1 MRISLNGVRSEVD
14 DGITLAELLRLN
26 QIEPTRPG
34 IAAAINDEI
43 VSRAEWNHRVVVDQ
57 DHIDVIA
64 AVQGG

>member
-1 MRISLNGVRSEVD
+1 MKISLNGAPTEVD
-14 DGITLAELLRLN
+14 DGLTLAELLERN

-43 VSRAEWNHRVVVDQ
+43 VSRAEWSRRVVVDA
-57 DHIDVIA
+57 DRIDVIA

>member
-1 MRISLNGVRSEVD
+1 MKISLNGVHSEVD
-14 DGITLAELLRLN
+14 DGITLAELLEQN

-43 VSRAEWNHRVVVDQ
+43 VSRAEWSCRVVVDE